1 MPGPLVVPVTVAVA
15 KVGMEVARQLA
26 TQIKPGLELLNI
38 PKGANYAAQQLFDK
52 KLALGIIQK
61 PGVIASN
68 PQENPPTAAPAA

>member
-1 MPGPLVVPVTVAVA
+1 MVAPLVAAGTIAAA
-15 KVGMEVARQLA
+15 KVGIEVARQLA

-52 KLALGIIQK
+52 KLALGILQQ

-68 PQENPPTAAPAA
+68 PQGNPPTAAPAA